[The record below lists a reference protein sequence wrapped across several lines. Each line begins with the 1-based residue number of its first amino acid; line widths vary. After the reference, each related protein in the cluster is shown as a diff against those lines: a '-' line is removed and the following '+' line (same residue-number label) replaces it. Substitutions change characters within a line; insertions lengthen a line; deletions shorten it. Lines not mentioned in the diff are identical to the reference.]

1 MLIIY
6 SQISTLHVVCNNK
19 FDYTQNSIRSDF
31 CILLADCKPYLF
43 NSLSR

>member
-6 SQISTLHVVCNNK
+6 FHTPALHVVCNNK

-31 CILLADCKPYLF
+31 CILLADCKHYLF
-43 NSLSR
+43 NSLFR